1 MTIDRHTVLSV
12 SFILAGVIIVY
23 SKVYSQPFTG
33 PVVAQSEKRQLQHY
47 DYGKVIDS
55 KLAMM
60 AVINDVMPAGACFKL
75 AG

>member
-12 SFILAGVIIVY
+12 SFILTGVIIIY

-47 DYGKVIDS
+47 DYGKVID
-55 KLAMM
+55 
-60 AVINDVMPAGACFKL
+60 
-75 AG
+75 